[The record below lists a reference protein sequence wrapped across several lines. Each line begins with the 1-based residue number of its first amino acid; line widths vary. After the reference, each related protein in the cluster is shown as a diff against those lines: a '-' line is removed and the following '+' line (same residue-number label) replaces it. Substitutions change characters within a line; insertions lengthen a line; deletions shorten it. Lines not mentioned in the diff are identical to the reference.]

1 MKKND
6 GYIAKEAFMFPLCCL
21 VCMAFNICW
30 GYTDGWSVGAIIGT
44 LFFAFVVLF
53 YVGKYIRCGR
63 NYLKIDSE
71 GIEVKDLGKITT
83 LKWSDIKKCEVY
95 YKPMS
100 AGFTLWSRELFI
112 ITQTGGKIFVNLSG
126 KYCCNKSVIEAIERF
141 GGIDIFDRQ
150 SSNSQNRYLA
160 GIFLVGIMVIILLAF
175 ISCHDRHDLTD
186 NYSVFT
192 YGEGLYGESEQ
203 DYPIFVSKLG
213 FAGEPK
219 FVPNVRQV
227 WWSETEIIIEQDNDS
242 WWIITASDKK
252 LTTGDTFTGPLSK
265 QQKDSIVFVDKMNP
279 DKMKYRN
286 YE

>member
-53 YVGKYIRCGR
+53 YVGKYIRSGR
-63 NYLKIDSE
+63 NYLRIDSE
-71 GIEVKDLGKITT
+71 GIEVKELGKITS

-112 ITQTGGKIFVNLSG
+112 ITQSGGKIFVNLSG

-141 GGIDIFDRQ
+141 GGIDIFDHQ

-213 FAGEPK
+213 FAGEPQ

-279 DKMKYRN
+279 DKMKHRN

>member
-6 GYIAKEAFMFPLCCL
+6 EYIAKEAFMFPLCCL

-53 YVGKYIRCGR
+53 YTGKYIYSGR
-63 NYLKIDSE
+63 NYLRIDSE

-112 ITQTGGKIFVNLSG
+112 ITQSGGKIFVNLSG

-150 SSNSQNRYLA
+150 SSNSPNRYLA

-175 ISCHDRHDLTD
+175 ISCHNRHDLTD

-213 FAGEPK
+213 FAGEAQ

-227 WWSETEIIIEQDNDS
+227 WWSETEIIIEQSNDS

-252 LTTGDTFTGPLSK
+252 LTAGDTFTGPLSK
-265 QQKDSIVFVDKMNP
+265 HQKDSIVFVDKMNP
-279 DKMKYRN
+279 DKMKHRN